1 MNTYSVT
8 KITDVPEEYQDQ
20 VAEEVIDAFA
30 AGLCVSV
37 QLQVI
42 DEDYI
47 ELYGVYTKTEA
58 EVADYYNSGGTW
70 AYTSIFEI

>member
-8 KITDVPEEYQDQ
+8 RITDVPKGYQDQ
-20 VAEEVIDAFA
+20 VAEEVISAFSDS
-30 AGLCVSV
+30 LCVSV

-42 DEDYI
+42 DEEYT
-47 ELYGVYTKTEA
+47 ELYGVYTKTED